1 MSKTIDSTSFIDSAL
16 IDDRYRYALYYQEI
30 ALRKITD
37 QEALPKWIN

>member
-1 MSKTIDSTSFIDSAL
+1 MSKTIDSNSFIDSAL